1 MAKRLMT
8 AAETAVE
15 IYGDAEKQDRVYTLL
30 REGILPGVH
39 LGRQVRVDK
48 QALDEF
54 IRNGGKALP
63 GGWRRE
69 A

>member
-1 MAKRLMT
+1 MSKRLLT
-8 AAETAVE
+8 AAETAEVLF
-15 IYGDAEKQDRVYTLL
+15 GDEEKQDRVYTML
-30 REGILPGVH
+30 REGILPGVR

-54 IRNGGKALP
+54 IKGGGKAFS